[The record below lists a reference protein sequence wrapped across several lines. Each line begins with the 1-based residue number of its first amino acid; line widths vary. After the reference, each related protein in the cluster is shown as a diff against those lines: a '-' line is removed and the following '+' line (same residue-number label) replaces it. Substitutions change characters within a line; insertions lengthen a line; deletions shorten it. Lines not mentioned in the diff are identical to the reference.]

1 MYREW
6 QPLIYED
13 LDLSDRFLIS
23 NDGLLYSLKTNKI
36 LKQHLN
42 KQGYYV
48 YAASLGKRG
57 KNKIIKIHRAVAL
70 MFVEGY
76 KKGLVVNHKDGDK
89 LNNNYEN
96 LEWITQKENTLHA
109 LKHGL
114 MNNQCKRIICEQT
127 QQVFNSIEEA
137 RKWCGLQT
145 TRSLRGYLNHTES
158 RKTAGKHPITGERL
172 TWSYI

>member
-89 LNNNYEN
+89 TNNLYTN
-96 LEWITQKENTLHA
+96 LEWVTLKENSVHA
-109 LKHGL
+109 VEHDLITNRKS
-114 MNNQCKRIICEQT
+114 IICNQT
-127 QQVFNSIEEA
+127 KQIFKSIDDA
-137 RKWCGLQT
+137 KRWCGLST
-145 TRSLRGYLNHTES
+145 EASSLNEYLLHPERRQS
-158 RKTAGKHPITGERL
+158 AGKHPITGERL
-172 TWSYI
+172 TWSYV